1 MAKEFPGPEFLGCWQ
16 QRVGVRKE
24 GCRRGFCLVP
34 WELGQQGR
42 RDYSRWSCYKAGDK
56 TWELELEVGR
66 KMKITYLT
74 SWPAK
79 PGSFREET
87 VLGVVRWNNR
97 MRWERCNKKKLR
109 NKLYTEKRKNFF
121 QNMSAIKKL
130 PFLAR
135 WSTVSLGRMLHQK
148 SEDMHTFQKLIS
160 VKSVKISWSLLYLHS
175 KLISLICTQEASHHL
190 SSHTLPGSL

>member
-87 VLGVVRWNNR
+87 VLGVVRWNKR
-97 MRWERCNKKKLR
+97 MRWERCNKKK
-109 NKLYTEKRKNFF
+109 TEKQALHWKE
-121 QNMSAIKKL
+121 KKL
-130 PFLAR
+130 L
-135 WSTVSLGRMLHQK
+135 
-148 SEDMHTFQKLIS
+148 SEYECHKEIAFPGPMVYCFTQQDAPPKVRGHAHIS
-160 VKSVKISWSLLYLHS
+160 ETHF
-175 KLISLICTQEASHHL
+175 C
-190 SSHTLPGSL
+190 